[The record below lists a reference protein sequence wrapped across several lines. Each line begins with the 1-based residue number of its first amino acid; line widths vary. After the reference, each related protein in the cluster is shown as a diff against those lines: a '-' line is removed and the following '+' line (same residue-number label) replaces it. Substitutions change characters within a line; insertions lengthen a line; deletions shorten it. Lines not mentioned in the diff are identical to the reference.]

1 MAKKKKEI
9 SQEKTLPSKKH
20 LAAILIALTLI
31 ITSCFVVFFLFLQPS
46 EVTFSLNA
54 AIIDQLGES
63 DPSLSN
69 STFVESVTNILES
82 RNFTV
87 TYYNEAIDVN
97 FFKKLAEHNYGIIVL
112 RAHSAL
118 REDNSTVDLFT
129 SEKYANDKYQ
139 WERDHG
145 LVVIGEY
152 LYRPGEYYFAI
163 TSLFVDNLAGRFP
176 KSIIIAM
183 GCWSL
188 KPKCEQM
195 AKAFLDKGA
204 IAYVGWTDIIYPQDT
219 DQETATL
226 LEMFL
231 AKNRTLADAVAITK
245 PHTYITYGITSKME
259 FYPPSV
265 SVGDLKISDLIAEEK
280 NSKASATFN
289 NSELFPFLIANINFE
304 SKDFQRYKLGP
315 YVNCW

>member
-1 MAKKKKEI
+1 MAKKKKETA
-9 SQEKTLPSKKH
+9 QQKTWMPSKKH
-20 LAAILIALTLI
+20 LVAILIVLTLI
-31 ITSCFVVFFLFLQPS
+31 ISLCSVVFFLFLQPS
-46 EVTFSLNA
+46 EVAFSLNA

-69 STFVESVTNILES
+69 PTFVESVTNLLED

-87 TYYNEAIDVN
+87 TYYNKTLDVD
-97 FFKKLAEHNYGIIVL
+97 FFKGLAEYNYGIIVL
-112 RAHSAL
+112 RVHSAL

-129 SEKYANDKYQ
+129 SEKYASGKHE

-145 LVVIGEY
+145 LIVMGKY
-152 LYRPGEYYFAI
+152 LNRSEYYFAI
-163 TSLFVDNLAGRFP
+163 TSLFINNLVGRFP

-188 KPKCEQM
+188 KPGCAQM

-204 IAYVGWTDIIYPQDT
+204 IAYVGWTDIVFPQDT

-231 AKNRTLADAVAITK
+231 AKNETLAYAVEQTK
-245 PHTYITYGITSKME
+245 PHTYPAYGITSGMI
-259 FYPPSV
+259 FYPPSA
-265 SVGDLKISDLIAEEK
+265 SVGDLKISDLIAEAK
-280 NSKASATFN
+280 NSKTLTTFN
-289 NSELFPFLIANINFE
+289 NLGQSSFLIANVHFK
-304 SKDFQRYKLGP
+304 SKDFLTH
-315 YVNCW
+315 

>member
-1 MAKKKKEI
+1 MAKKKREI
-9 SQEKTLPSKKH
+9 QKEKTWIPSKKH
-20 LAAILIALTLI
+20 LVAILIVLTLI
-31 ITSCFVVFFLFLQPS
+31 ITLCSVVFFLFLQPS
-46 EVTFSLNA
+46 EVAFSLNA

-69 STFVESVTNILES
+69 PTFVESVTNLLES

-87 TYYNEAIDVN
+87 TYYNKTLNVN
-97 FFKKLAEHNYGIIVL
+97 FFKSLAEYNYGIIVL
-112 RAHSAL
+112 RVHSAL

-129 SEKYANDKYQ
+129 SEKYASGKYQ

-145 LVVIGEY
+145 LIVVGEY
-152 LYRPGEYYFAI
+152 LYRPEEYYFAI
-163 TSLFVDNLAGRFP
+163 TSLFINNLVGRFP

-188 KPKCEQM
+188 KPGCEQM

-219 DQETATL
+219 DHETATL

-231 AKNRTLADAVAITK
+231 AKNETLADAVAITE
-245 PHTYITYGITSKME
+245 PHTYPIYGKTSRME

-265 SVGDLKISDLIAEEK
+265 SVGNLKISDLIAEAK
-280 NSKASATFN
+280 NSKTLTTFN
-289 NSELFPFLIANINFE
+289 NLGSSFLIVNVNFK
-304 SKDFQRYKLGP
+304 SKDFLTH
-315 YVNCW
+315 

>member
-9 SQEKTLPSKKH
+9 SQEKTRIPSKKH
-20 LAAILIALTLI
+20 LVTILIALTLI
-31 ITSCFVVFFLFLQPS
+31 ITSCSVVFFLFLQPS

-63 DPSLSN
+63 DPLSSN
-69 STFVESVTNILES
+69 STFVESVTNMLES

-87 TYYNEAIDVN
+87 TYYNKTLDVD
-97 FFKKLAEHNYGIIVL
+97 FFKKLAEYNYGIIVL
-112 RAHSAL
+112 RIHSAL
-118 REDNSTVDLFT
+118 RDDNSTVDLFT
-129 SEKYANDKYQ
+129 SEKYDPDYDSNKYPS
-139 WERDHG
+139 ERESG
-145 LVVIGEY
+145 LLTIGEY
-152 LYRPGEYYFAI
+152 LYAPGKYYFAI
-163 TSLFVDNLAGRFP
+163 TSLFINNLVGRFP

-188 KPKCEQM
+188 KPECEQM

-231 AKNRTLADAVAITK
+231 VKNETLAAAVARTK
-245 PHTYITYGITSKME
+245 RHTYPVYGKTSRME

-265 SVGDLKISDLIAEEK
+265 SVGNLKISDLIAEAK
-280 NSKASATFN
+280 GSKTLTTFN
-289 NSELFPFLIANINFE
+289 NLGQSSFLIVNINLK
-304 SKDFQRYKLGP
+304 SKGFLTD
-315 YVNCW
+315 

>member
-1 MAKKKKEI
+1 MAEKKKETA
-9 SQEKTLPSKKH
+9 QQKTWIPSKKH
-20 LAAILIALTLI
+20 LVAILIVLTLI
-31 ITSCFVVFFLFLQPS
+31 ITLCSVVFFLFLQPS
-46 EVTFSLNA
+46 EVAFSLNA

-63 DPSLSN
+63 DPLLSN
-69 STFVESVTNILES
+69 STFVESVTNLLEG

-87 TYYNEAIDVN
+87 TYYNKTLDVN
-97 FFKKLAEHNYGIIVL
+97 FFKRLAEYNYGIIVL
-112 RAHSAL
+112 RVHSAL

-129 SEKYANDKYQ
+129 SEKYASGKYQ
-139 WERDHG
+139 WEKDHG
-145 LVVIGEY
+145 LIVVGEY
-152 LYRPGEYYFAI
+152 LYRPEEYYFAI
-163 TSLFVDNLAGRFP
+163 TSLFINNLAGRFP

-188 KPKCEQM
+188 KPGCEQM

-231 AKNRTLADAVAITK
+231 VKNETLAAAVARTK
-245 PHTYITYGITSKME
+245 RHTYPVYGKTSRME

-265 SVGDLKISDLIAEEK
+265 SVGNLKISDLIAEAK
-280 NSKASATFN
+280 GSKTLTAFN
-289 NSELFPFLIANINFE
+289 NLGQFSFLIANVHLK
-304 SKDFQRYKLGP
+304 SKGFLTD
-315 YVNCW
+315 